1 MLHIRLS
8 RVGKKKQPT
17 YRIIVTEKTRDT
29 KGKVTETIGHYD
41 PRSADKKLVV
51 DKERAEHWIKNGA
64 QMSNTIHNLFIKEG
78 IITDKKRKSVK
89 ISDKRKA
96 KKEEKD
102 KGADAEAPAEE
113 KTEGEEAKPEEKK
126 EAPVEEKKEE
136 PKEEKKEESKPE
148 EKPEDKKEE
157 APKEEKTGEEKPTE

>member
-1 MLHIRLS
+1 MLHIRLQ

-29 KGKVTETIGHYD
+29 QGKVTDTIGHYD

-51 DKERAEHWIKNGA
+51 DKERAEYWIKNGA

-78 IITDKKRKSVK
+78 MITDKKRKSVK

-96 KKEEKD
+96 KKEEKE
-102 KGADAEAPAEE
+102 KGAEGEAKPAEDETPKEGEAPAEPAEE
-113 KTEGEEAKPEEKK
+113 KPEGEKAKPEEKP
-126 EAPVEEKKEE
+126 AEEKKEE
-136 PKEEKKEESKPE
+136 
-148 EKPEDKKEE
+148 
-157 APKEEKTGEEKPTE
+157 A